1 MKKTNLIVCI
11 VMVATMLLTAC
22 GGGGGG
28 GGAKVN
34 LVYWSMWNKTEPSAV
49 ALSTII
55 QKFEAKYPN
64 ITITAVWNGR
74 ENQTKVRTA
83 LGANTTIDIVDQ
95 DGDQIAGGLM
105 QEGLLLPLDDMYNS
119 TALDENTTFKDV
131 FNPGVVDFYMKD
143 GKHYLM
149 PMDAAPVMFWYNKDA
164 FTKAGIAQVPP
175 TWDEFLTDLQKL
187 KDAGYVP
194 LAIEGDGGDYNG
206 WYIEYIVER
215 LKGPGFLIKSLE
227 DKTGDSWKDPV
238 YTQAFTM
245 IKELWDKGFIPPESK
260 GYQWPAAQQTLAQGK
275 AAMELC
281 GGWLPTELAPITGPD
296 FNWGGFAFPAVSGGA
311 GKVTDLYEWLG
322 TMAIL
327 KGTKHPQEAEE
338 FLKFVMTKESETTYS
353 AQLRGNT
360 RKGVEWPKAMGDG
373 YTAASNATA
382 VWGDFEGGE
391 VLYADLLTTV
401 IKPPIYDTFL
411 GNKPVDQ
418 FPDTESAAAKNYWA
432 TH

>member
-11 VMVATMLLTAC
+11 VLVATMLLTAC

-49 ALSTII
+49 ALTTII

-64 ITITAVWNGR
+64 VTITAVWNGR

-119 TALDENTTFKDV
+119 TALDESTTFKDV

-164 FTKAGIAQVPP
+164 FTKAGIAQVPA

-245 IKELWDKGFIPPESK
+245 VKAGIQRLSVAGCPADPCPRESRD
-260 GYQWPAAQQTLAQGK
+260 GTVRWLAAHRARPDHRSQFQLGWFQLPGHIRWSGQGDRPVRVVGDHGDPQRHQTS
-275 AAMELC
+275 
-281 GGWLPTELAPITGPD
+281 
-296 FNWGGFAFPAVSGGA
+296 SGGY
-311 GKVTDLYEWLG
+311 GVPEVCHDQG
-322 TMAIL
+322 
-327 KGTKHPQEAEE
+327 
-338 FLKFVMTKESETTYS
+338 V
-353 AQLRGNT
+353 RG
-360 RKGVEWPKAMGDG
+360 D
-373 YTAASNATA
+373 
-382 VWGDFEGGE
+382 
-391 VLYADLLTTV
+391 VLC
-401 IKPPIYDTFL
+401 
-411 GNKPVDQ
+411 
-418 FPDTESAAAKNYWA
+418 AAAWEYS
-432 TH
+432 